1 MSQTNQNYA
10 NHRQI
15 VPVVHYFLMP
25 LSLVVA
31 IASLVYALGSLRSG
45 DRLLEPLVIVGLS
58 LVVMVLVP
66 LSRSFGVKVQDRLIR
81 TEENLRYFRLTGQWL
96 DPRITL
102 KQLIAL
108 RFASDQEFPAL
119 CDKAV
124 KEQLSP
130 GDIKKVIKS
139 WRGDYYRV

>member
-1 MSQTNQNYA
+1 MSQPNQSYA

-25 LSLVVA
+25 LGLIVA

-58 LVVMVLVP
+58 VMVMLLIP

-96 DPRITL
+96 DSRITL

-130 GDIKKVIKS
+130 GDIKKLIKS

>member
-1 MSQTNQNYA
+1 MSQPNQNYA

-25 LSLVVA
+25 LGLIVA

-58 LVVMVLVP
+58 VMVMLLIP

-96 DPRITL
+96 DSRITL

-130 GDIKKVIKS
+130 GDIKKLIKS

>member
-1 MSQTNQNYA
+1 MSQPNQNYA

-25 LSLVVA
+25 LGLIVA

-58 LVVMVLVP
+58 VMVMLLIP

-96 DPRITL
+96 DSRITL

-124 KEQLSP
+124 NEQLSP
-130 GDIKKVIKS
+130 GDIKKLIKS